1 MRPDE
6 GFYSEPGG
14 ENPMHAPRYCGIPT
28 FMRTPH
34 VTDPNGLD
42 IALVA
47 ATIMY
52 EILCI
57 LAESKARRKSAF
69 RGDCPEKDDSTWHE
83 E

>member
-1 MRPDE
+1 
-6 GFYSEPGG
+6 
-14 ENPMHAPRYCGIPT
+14 
-28 FMRTPH
+28 MRTPH